1 LRKHPLDVRH
11 HDRKKTRV
19 PAWISYGESSTPI
32 PCVLWDVSEGGARI
46 TAAHSN
52 ILPDAFVLILNR
64 RTNAHRFCQVVWRR
78 SPHLGIKFVEPTEA
92 RVVPRPRLADPS
104 RSGYGIMASQR

>member
-1 LRKHPLDVRH
+1 MRRQPLDVRH
-11 HDRKKTRV
+11 HHRKKTRV
-19 PAWISYGESSTPI
+19 PAWISYGGNPTPI

-64 RTNAHRFCQVVWRR
+64 ASNAHRFCQVVWRR
-78 SPHLGIKFVEPTEA
+78 QPHIGIKFIALSEA
-92 RVVPRPRLADPS
+92 RGVPRAQVADPS

>member
-1 LRKHPLDVRH
+1 LRRHPLDVRH

-19 PAWISYGESSTPI
+19 PAWISYGESMTPI
-32 PCVLWDVSEGGARI
+32 PCVLWDVSDGGARI

-64 RTNAHRFCQVVWRR
+64 ATNAHRFCQVVWRR
-78 SPHLGIKFVEPTEA
+78 QPHLGIKFVDPAEA
-92 RVVPRPRLADPS
+92 RVVPRPRLADPN
-104 RSGYGIMASQR
+104 RSGYGILAPRG